1 MRRRAKPAK
10 AKVEAKL
17 PAARKSRNNQGS
29 KVRDL
34 EKRLRRE
41 TARRERAERALLE
54 TLDRERATGEILQV
68 ISRSSANAQPVFDAI
83 VNAAAR
89 LLRTDG
95 GILTRIV
102 GDLIEL
108 AAFTSSGPSGDEVL
122 KAGFPVSVHDSG
134 SMQAI
139 TVRDQAPFVSADF
152 VTDGRLNEGTRSRLR
167 ARGFR
172 SGVAVPLLQQGIPI
186 GAISITRRDPG
197 AFTPDEIALLQTF
210 ADQAVIA
217 IENVRLFTELQEKNR
232 ALTHAHAQVTE
243 ALEQQTA
250 TAEVLKVISRST
262 FDLQP
267 VLDTLIENAAR
278 LCASQRGVIMRQ
290 VGDSY
295 HGVAF
300 YNVSPE
306 FIDFIK
312 RHPITPGRHSI
323 TAKVALERRTIH
335 VADLQAD
342 PEYRYALRDADPIRT
357 ELGVPIFR
365 GDGIVGVIILHK
377 LEVQPFTDK
386 QIELVETFADQ
397 AVIAIE
403 NVRLFKELKARK
415 DAQAVA
421 EYPHVAQRA
430 KAIGYRSIVAVPM
443 LRGDIAIGAINVLR
457 VEAIPFSDTEIEL
470 LKTFADQAV
479 IAIEN
484 VRLFTELQAGN
495 RELTTTLDTQTATSD
510 ILRVISRSQTD
521 VQPVFD
527 AIVTSA
533 VRLLRAHVGSL
544 TRVAG
549 DQIALAA
556 LTSVDAAGDAVL
568 RASEQLTA
576 LGDVGRA
583 VSSSLDLDTVLATIV
598 GRAVQLSGTD
608 AGVIYEYDEQRQV
621 FLPRATERL
630 EADIVETMLATPVR
644 KGEGATGR

>member
-1 MRRRAKPAK
+1 MRC
-10 AKVEAKL
+10 L
-17 PAARKSRNNQGS
+17 AATVFIG
-29 KVRDL
+29 VIFV
-34 EKRLRRE
+34 
-41 TARRERAERALLE
+41 TRAE
-54 TLDRERATGEILQV
+54 
-68 ISRSSANAQPVFDAI
+68 
-83 VNAAAR
+83 
-89 LLRTDG
+89 
-95 GILTRIV
+95 
-102 GDLIEL
+102 
-108 AAFTSSGPSGDEVL
+108 
-122 KAGFPVSVHDSG
+122 
-134 SMQAI
+134 
-139 TVRDQAPFVSADF
+139 
-152 VTDGRLNEGTRSRLR
+152 
-167 ARGFR
+167 
-172 SGVAVPLLQQGIPI
+172 
-186 GAISITRRDPG
+186 PG
-197 AFTPDEIALLQTF
+197 AFTDREVDLLQTF

-217 IENVRLFTELQEKNR
+217 IENVRLFKELQEKNR

-278 LCASQRGVIMRQ
+278 LCASQRGVIMRRD
-290 VGDSY
+290 GDSY

-306 FIDFIK
+306 LTDFIK

-323 TAKVALERRTIH
+323 TARVALERRTIH

-365 GDGIVGVIILHK
+365 GDDIVGVIILHK

-403 NVRLFKELKARK
+403 NVRLFKELERRNGELTEALEQQTATSEILR
-415 DAQAVA
+415 V
-421 EYPHVAQRA
+421 
-430 KAIGYRSIVAVPM
+430 IRSIVSVPM

-644 KGEGATGR
+644 KGEGATGRLADIQEPIQLPDIWEAPAESRVRGALVRAGYRALLAVPLVREDRLFGASPSSARPRALLHRRSSNSCGRLRPSRRWPSRTPDCSSRSRRRVISSRSPASTRASF

>member
-54 TLDRERATGEILQV
+54 TLDRQRATGEILQV

-108 AAFTSSGPSGDEVL
+108 APLTSDGPSGDAVL
-122 KAGFPVSVHDSG
+122 KFAFPGSVHDSG

-167 ARGFR
+167 VRGFR
-172 SGVAVPLLQQGIPI
+172 SGVAVPLLQQCIPI

-278 LCASQRGVIMRQ
+278 LCASQRGVIMRRD
-290 VGDSY
+290 GDSY

-300 YNVSPE
+300 YNVSPALT
-306 FIDFIK
+306 DFVK
-312 RHPITPGRHSI
+312 RHPISPGRHSI
-323 TAKVALERRTIH
+323 TARVALERRTVH

-342 PEYRYALRDADPIRT
+342 PDYGYAVRDIDPIRT
-357 ELGVPIFR
+357 ELGVPMSR
-365 GDGIVGVIILHK
+365 GDDMVGVIVLYK

-403 NVRLFKELKARK
+403 NVRLF
-415 DAQAVA
+415 
-421 EYPHVAQRA
+421 
-430 KAIGYRSIVAVPM
+430 S
-443 LRGDIAIGAINVLR
+443 
-457 VEAIPFSDTEIEL
+457 
-470 LKTFADQAV
+470 
-479 IAIEN
+479 
-484 VRLFTELQAGN
+484 ELQASN
-495 RELTTTLDTQTATSD
+495 RELTTALDTQTATSD
-510 ILRVISRSQTD
+510 ILRVISQSQTD

-527 AIVTSA
+527 AIVGSA
-533 VRLLRAHVGSL
+533 VRLLRGYSGVM
-544 TRVAG
+544 TRLAG
-549 DQIALAA
+549 DQIELAA
-556 LTSVDAAGDAVL
+556 LTSTDDAGDAATRAAFPQSDQSDGL
-568 RASEQLTA
+568 HAQATRDRAPINITDAQTDPRASEA
-576 LGDVGRA
+576 VRA
-583 VSSSLDLDTVLATIV
+583 NART
-598 GRAVQLSGTD
+598 
-608 AGVIYEYDEQRQV
+608 
-621 FLPRATERL
+621 
-630 EADIVETMLATPVR
+630 
-644 KGEGATGR
+644 

>member
-1 MRRRAKPAK
+1 MRRRAKPAN

-41 TARRERAERALLE
+41 TAWRERAERALLE
-54 TLDRERATGEILQV
+54 TLDRQRATGEILQV

-167 ARGFR
+167 VRGFR

-217 IENVRLFTELQEKNR
+217 IENVRLFKELQEKKS
-232 ALTHAHAQVTE
+232 AVTHVRAQVTE

-267 VLDTLIENAAR
+267 VLDTLIENATK
-278 LCASQRGVIMRQ
+278 LCDATHGVIFRYDGE
-290 VGDSY
+290 VFRPGAVYS
-295 HGVAF
+295 G
-300 YNVSPE
+300 SPE
-306 FIDFIK
+306 FRDFA
-312 RHPITPGRHSI
+312 RR
-323 TAKVALERRTIH
+323 LERR
-335 VADLQAD
+335 
-342 PEYRYALRDADPIRT
+342 PGRD
-357 ELGVPIFR
+357 
-365 GDGIVGVIILHK
+365 
-377 LEVQPFTDK
+377 
-386 QIELVETFADQ
+386 
-397 AVIAIE
+397 
-403 NVRLFKELKARK
+403 
-415 DAQAVA
+415 
-421 EYPHVAQRA
+421 
-430 KAIGYRSIVAVPM
+430 
-443 LRGDIAIGAINVLR
+443 
-457 VEAIPFSDTEIEL
+457 
-470 LKTFADQAV
+470 
-479 IAIEN
+479 
-484 VRLFTELQAGN
+484 
-495 RELTTTLDTQTATSD
+495 
-510 ILRVISRSQTD
+510 
-521 VQPVFD
+521 
-527 AIVTSA
+527 SA
-533 VRLLRAHVGSL
+533 VGWIGL
-544 TRVAG
+544 
-549 DQIALAA
+549 
-556 LTSVDAAGDAVL
+556 
-568 RASEQLTA
+568 
-576 LGDVGRA
+576 
-583 VSSSLDLDTVLATIV
+583 
-598 GRAVQLSGTD
+598 
-608 AGVIYEYDEQRQV
+608 
-621 FLPRATERL
+621 
-630 EADIVETMLATPVR
+630 
-644 KGEGATGR
+644 

>member
-41 TARRERAERALLE
+41 TAWRERAERALLE
-54 TLDRERATGEILQV
+54 TLDRQRATGEILQV

-122 KAGFPVSVHDSG
+122 KAGFPVSVHGSG

-152 VTDGRLNEGTRSRLR
+152 VTDGRLNEWTRSRLR

-278 LCASQRGVIMRQ
+278 LCASQRGVIMRRD
-290 VGDSY
+290 GDSY

-306 FIDFIK
+306 LTDFIK
-312 RHPITPGRHSI
+312 RHPITPGRHSV
-323 TAKVALERRTIH
+323 TARVALERRTIH

-365 GDGIVGVIILHK
+365 GDDIVGVIILHK

-403 NVRLFKELKARK
+403 NVRLFKELQERNR
-415 DAQAVA
+415 D
-421 EYPHVAQRA
+421 
-430 KAIGYRSIVAVPM
+430 
-443 LRGDIAIGAINVLR
+443 LT
-457 VEAIPFSDTEIEL
+457 EALE
-470 LKTFADQAV
+470 Q
-479 IAIEN
+479 
-484 VRLFTELQAGN
+484 
-495 RELTTTLDTQTATSD
+495 QTATSE
-510 ILRVISRSQTD
+510 ILRVISSSPTD

-527 AIVTSA
+527 TIVRSA
-533 VRLLRAHVGSL
+533 ARLCDALNAL
-544 TRVAG
+544 IYRVDGEGLKLVAQHGPVPAPAG
-549 DQIALAA
+549 FLPIGRGIP
-556 LTSVDAAGDAVL
+556 T
-568 RASEQLTA
+568 
-576 LGDVGRA
+576 GRA
-583 VSSSLDLDTVLATIV
+583 VVDRQTIHVHDLAAEETQFPEAPVFQQLTGTRTI
-598 GRAVQLSGTD
+598 
-608 AGVIYEYDEQRQV
+608 
-621 FLPRATERL
+621 
-630 EADIVETMLATPVR
+630 LATPLLR
-644 KGEGATGR
+644 EGVAIG